1 MQTPGP
7 RILFVTATRIGDAV
21 LSSGLLGY
29 LIERHPGAR
38 LTIACG
44 APAAPLFEAV
54 PHLERLIVIRKRP
67 FKCHW
72 PGLWR
77 QLAARR
83 WDIVVDLRASGLAWL
98 LAARQRYVKRVRD
111 PELHRIEELA
121 RVLELETPPLPRLWI
136 SPEREAEA
144 RILVPDGEPV
154 LAIGP
159 TANWGGKEWR
169 AERFAELV
177 RELTGEDGILPG
189 ARTAV
194 LGSPEERDRALPLI
208 DSVPADRL
216 IDLFGSELALA
227 QACLRRFDM
236 FIGNDSGLM
245 HLAAASGIPT
255 LGLFGPSP
263 ERHYG
268 PWGGNAAVVRTT
280 ESYESLVGA
289 PDFDHRRSATLM
301 DGLTVEAA
309 AEAARNLWRDEVAAT
324 AEENRQAA
332 IANEQVGR
340 MG

>member
-1 MQTPGP
+1 MQASSP

-21 LSSGLLGY
+21 LSSGLLGH

-54 PHLERLIVIRKRP
+54 PGLERLIVIRKRP
-67 FKCHW
+67 FKSHW
-72 PGLWR
+72 LGLWW
-77 QLAARR
+77 QSAARR
-83 WDIVVDLRASGLAWL
+83 WDVVVDLRASGLAWF

-111 PELHRIEELA
+111 PGLHRIEQLA
-121 RVLELETPPLPRLWI
+121 RVLELETPPLPRLWVA
-136 SPEREAEA
+136 PVREAEA
-144 RILVPDGEPV
+144 RRLIPDGRPV

-159 TANWGGKEWR
+159 TANWGAKEWR
-169 AERFAELV
+169 AERFAEMV
-177 RELTGEDGILPG
+177 RALTADGGILPG
-189 ARTAV
+189 ARIAV
-194 LGSPEERDRALPLI
+194 LGSPDERKRALPLI
-208 DSVPADRL
+208 GSVPADRL
-216 IDLFGSELALA
+216 IDLYGRELPVAH
-227 QACLRRFDM
+227 ACLRRSNM

-268 PWGGNAAVVRTT
+268 PWGAHAAVVRTVQ
-280 ESYESLVGA
+280 SYEELIGA

-309 AEAARNLWRDEVAAT
+309 VAAARDLWRQSVGT
-324 AEENRQAA
+324 ANQS
-332 IANEQVGR
+332 IAGSGQ
-340 MG
+340 